1 MRNDKK
7 ASSENYSFIKE
18 TIKEQPTDRKRL
30 AGKFL
35 MAAVCG
41 VIFGACAA
49 GTMALIVPKALERFG
64 TAPDQKAVVT
74 LTPSVKAEQVT
85 PTPEA
90 TEQEK
95 TSASTAWQNDLSDG
109 MSQIAEEPRRALVR
123 ISEATE
129 QEKTSASTAWQNDL
143 SDGMSQIAE
152 EPRRALVRI
161 SAAGEDSDLL
171 DDSFLEYGDEEGF
184 VFLKNSE
191 AFYILTVSDQMQEA
205 DKFTVTFSDG
215 AVTDGI
221 LCKKDLRTG
230 FFVIK
235 VPFTSVDE
243 ETQEKIPAA
252 PLVAADDMKQTESVI
267 AIGSPSGD
275 YDSLMG
281 GTITSVTGTLKVA
294 DEEYGMLTT
303 DMVGSEEG
311 GGILL
316 NFSGEVAGI
325 IWNQEEDRTNVIR
338 AVETAQLRP
347 LLESMANGEDICY
360 IGIMGATI
368 SSYQSENLD
377 VPRGVYVD
385 AVDEDSPAMTAG
397 IQNGDILHA
406 LDGQEVQSME
416 EYASVLQGLN
426 KGTRTTVNV
435 YRKNPFGEYED
446 VQLKVTIKE
455 K

>member
-35 MAAVCG
+35 TAAVCG

-95 TSASTAWQNDLSDG
+95 TS
-109 MSQIAEEPRRALVR
+109 V
-123 ISEATE
+123 
-129 QEKTSASTAWQNDL
+129 STAWQNDL

-161 SAAGEDSDLL
+161 SAAGEGSDLL

-215 AVTDGI
+215 TVTDGI

-252 PLVAADDMKQTESVI
+252 PLVTADDMKQTESVI

-316 NFSGEVAGI
+316 NSSGEVAGI

>member
-35 MAAVCG
+35 TAAVCG

-85 PTPEA
+85 PTP
-90 TEQEK
+90 
-95 TSASTAWQNDLSDG
+95 
-109 MSQIAEEPRRALVR
+109 
-123 ISEATE
+123 EATE

-215 AVTDGI
+215 TVTDGI

-316 NFSGEVAGI
+316 NSSGEVAGI

-338 AVETAQLRP
+338 AVETVQLRP

>member
-18 TIKEQPTDRKRL
+18 TIKEQPTDKKRL

-35 MAAVCG
+35 TAAVCG

-49 GTMALIVPKALERFG
+49 GTMALIVPKALEKFG

-85 PTPEA
+85 PTP
-90 TEQEK
+90 
-95 TSASTAWQNDLSDG
+95 
-109 MSQIAEEPRRALVR
+109 
-123 ISEATE
+123 EATE

-215 AVTDGI
+215 TVTDGI

-316 NFSGEVAGI
+316 NSSGEVAGI
-325 IWNQEEDRTNVIR
+325 IWNQEEGRTNVIR

>member
-30 AGKFL
+30 AVKFL
-35 MAAVCG
+35 TAAVCG

-74 LTPSVKAEQVT
+74 LTPSVKAEKVT
-85 PTPEA
+85 PTP
-90 TEQEK
+90 
-95 TSASTAWQNDLSDG
+95 
-109 MSQIAEEPRRALVR
+109 
-123 ISEATE
+123 EATE

-215 AVTDGI
+215 TVTDGI

>member
-30 AGKFL
+30 AGKVL
-35 MAAVCG
+35 TAAVCG

-109 MSQIAEEPRRALVR
+109 MSQIAEEPRRAL
-123 ISEATE
+123 A
-129 QEKTSASTAWQNDL
+129 
-143 SDGMSQIAE
+143 
-152 EPRRALVRI
+152 RI

-215 AVTDGI
+215 TVTDGI

-281 GTITSVTGTLKVA
+281 GMITSVTGTLKVA

-316 NFSGEVAGI
+316 NSSGEVAGI

-435 YRKNPFGEYED
+435 YRKNPSGEYED

>member
-35 MAAVCG
+35 TAAVCG

-85 PTPEA
+85 PTP
-90 TEQEK
+90 
-95 TSASTAWQNDLSDG
+95 
-109 MSQIAEEPRRALVR
+109 
-123 ISEATE
+123 EATE

-215 AVTDGI
+215 TVTDGI

-252 PLVAADDMKQTESVI
+252 PLVTADDMKQTESVI

-316 NFSGEVAGI
+316 NSSGEVAGI

-406 LDGQEVQSME
+406 LGRAGSTVDGRICVCTPGAE
-416 EYASVLQGLN
+416 
-426 KGTRTTVNV
+426 
-435 YRKNPFGEYED
+435 
-446 VQLKVTIKE
+446 
-455 K
+455 

>member
-35 MAAVCG
+35 TAAVCG

-85 PTPEA
+85 PTP
-90 TEQEK
+90 
-95 TSASTAWQNDLSDG
+95 
-109 MSQIAEEPRRALVR
+109 
-123 ISEATE
+123 EATE

-215 AVTDGI
+215 TVTDGI

-316 NFSGEVAGI
+316 NSSGEVAGI

>member
-1 MRNDKK
+1 MNYGRKSYMRNDKK

-35 MAAVCG
+35 TAAVCG

-85 PTPEA
+85 PTP
-90 TEQEK
+90 
-95 TSASTAWQNDLSDG
+95 
-109 MSQIAEEPRRALVR
+109 
-123 ISEATE
+123 EATE

-215 AVTDGI
+215 TVTDGI

-316 NFSGEVAGI
+316 NSSGEVAGI

-406 LDGQEVQSME
+406 LDGQEVQAME

-435 YRKNPFGEYED
+435 YRKNPSGEYED

>member
-1 MRNDKK
+1 MNYRRKNYMRNDKK

-35 MAAVCG
+35 TAAVCG

-85 PTPEA
+85 PTP
-90 TEQEK
+90 
-95 TSASTAWQNDLSDG
+95 
-109 MSQIAEEPRRALVR
+109 
-123 ISEATE
+123 EATE

-215 AVTDGI
+215 TVTDGI

-316 NFSGEVAGI
+316 NSSGEVAGI

-385 AVDEDSPAMTAG
+385 AVDENSPAMTAG

-435 YRKNPFGEYED
+435 YRKNPSGEYED

>member
-30 AGKFL
+30 AVKFL
-35 MAAVCG
+35 TAAVCG

-123 ISEATE
+123 IS
-129 QEKTSASTAWQNDL
+129 
-143 SDGMSQIAE
+143 
-152 EPRRALVRI
+152 
-161 SAAGEDSDLL
+161 AAGEDSDLL
-171 DDSFLEYGDEEGF
+171 DDFFLEYGDEEGF

-215 AVTDGI
+215 TVTDGI

-316 NFSGEVAGI
+316 NSSGEVAGI

-435 YRKNPFGEYED
+435 YRKNPSGEYED

>member
-35 MAAVCG
+35 TAAVCG

-64 TAPDQKAVVT
+64 AAPDQKAVVT

-85 PTPEA
+85 PTP
-90 TEQEK
+90 
-95 TSASTAWQNDLSDG
+95 
-109 MSQIAEEPRRALVR
+109 
-123 ISEATE
+123 EATE

-215 AVTDGI
+215 TVTDGI

-281 GTITSVTGTLKVA
+281 GTITSVTDTLKVA

-316 NFSGEVAGI
+316 NSSGEVAGI

-435 YRKNPFGEYED
+435 YRKNPSGEYED

>member
-35 MAAVCG
+35 TAAVCG

-85 PTPEA
+85 PTP
-90 TEQEK
+90 
-95 TSASTAWQNDLSDG
+95 
-109 MSQIAEEPRRALVR
+109 
-123 ISEATE
+123 EATE

-215 AVTDGI
+215 TVTDGI

-316 NFSGEVAGI
+316 NSSGEVAGI

-435 YRKNPFGEYED
+435 YRKNPSGEYED
-446 VQLKVTIKE
+446 VQLKVTIKD

>member
-35 MAAVCG
+35 TAAVCG

-85 PTPEA
+85 PTP
-90 TEQEK
+90 
-95 TSASTAWQNDLSDG
+95 
-109 MSQIAEEPRRALVR
+109 
-123 ISEATE
+123 EATE

-215 AVTDGI
+215 TVTDGI
-221 LCKKDLRTG
+221 LCKKDLRPG

-316 NFSGEVAGI
+316 NSSGEVAGI

-435 YRKNPFGEYED
+435 YRKNPSGEYED

>member
-35 MAAVCG
+35 TAAVCG

-85 PTPEA
+85 PTP
-90 TEQEK
+90 
-95 TSASTAWQNDLSDG
+95 
-109 MSQIAEEPRRALVR
+109 
-123 ISEATE
+123 EATE

-215 AVTDGI
+215 TVTDGI

-316 NFSGEVAGI
+316 NSSGEVAGI

-338 AVETAQLRP
+338 AVKTAQLRP

-435 YRKNPFGEYED
+435 YRKNPSGEYED

>member
-35 MAAVCG
+35 TAAVCG

-85 PTPEA
+85 PTP
-90 TEQEK
+90 
-95 TSASTAWQNDLSDG
+95 
-109 MSQIAEEPRRALVR
+109 
-123 ISEATE
+123 EATE

-215 AVTDGI
+215 TVTDGI

-455 K
+455 KKIERQEYHAFYKRITRRRQTQRDLSL

>member
-35 MAAVCG
+35 TAAVCG

-85 PTPEA
+85 PTP
-90 TEQEK
+90 
-95 TSASTAWQNDLSDG
+95 
-109 MSQIAEEPRRALVR
+109 
-123 ISEATE
+123 EATE

-215 AVTDGI
+215 TVTDGI

-316 NFSGEVAGI
+316 NSSGEVAGI

-416 EYASVLQGLN
+416 
-426 KGTRTTVNV
+426 
-435 YRKNPFGEYED
+435 RK
-446 VQLKVTIKE
+446 I
-455 K
+455 

>member
-35 MAAVCG
+35 TAAVCG

-85 PTPEA
+85 PTP
-90 TEQEK
+90 
-95 TSASTAWQNDLSDG
+95 
-109 MSQIAEEPRRALVR
+109 
-123 ISEATE
+123 EATE

-243 ETQEKIPAA
+243 ETQEKIPAV

-316 NFSGEVAGI
+316 NSFGEVAGI

>member
-35 MAAVCG
+35 TAVVCG

-85 PTPEA
+85 PTP
-90 TEQEK
+90 
-95 TSASTAWQNDLSDG
+95 
-109 MSQIAEEPRRALVR
+109 
-123 ISEATE
+123 EATE

-215 AVTDGI
+215 TVTDGI

-316 NFSGEVAGI
+316 NSSGEVAGI

-435 YRKNPFGEYED
+435 YRKNPSGEYED

>member
-35 MAAVCG
+35 TAAVCG

-64 TAPDQKAVVT
+64 TAPDQKVVVT

-85 PTPEA
+85 PTP
-90 TEQEK
+90 
-95 TSASTAWQNDLSDG
+95 
-109 MSQIAEEPRRALVR
+109 
-123 ISEATE
+123 EATE

-316 NFSGEVAGI
+316 NSSGEVAGI
-325 IWNQEEDRTNVIR
+325 IWNQEEDRSNVIR

>member
-35 MAAVCG
+35 TAAVCG

-85 PTPEA
+85 PTP
-90 TEQEK
+90 
-95 TSASTAWQNDLSDG
+95 
-109 MSQIAEEPRRALVR
+109 
-123 ISEATE
+123 EATE

-316 NFSGEVAGI
+316 NSSGDVAGI

>member
-41 VIFGACAA
+41 VIFGACVA

-85 PTPEA
+85 PTP
-90 TEQEK
+90 
-95 TSASTAWQNDLSDG
+95 
-109 MSQIAEEPRRALVR
+109 
-123 ISEATE
+123 EATE

-215 AVTDGI
+215 TVTDGI

-316 NFSGEVAGI
+316 NSSGEVAGI

>member
-35 MAAVCG
+35 TAAVCG

-85 PTPEA
+85 PTP
-90 TEQEK
+90 
-95 TSASTAWQNDLSDG
+95 
-109 MSQIAEEPRRALVR
+109 
-123 ISEATE
+123 EATE

-215 AVTDGI
+215 TVTDGI

-435 YRKNPFGEYED
+435 YRKNPSGEYED

>member
-35 MAAVCG
+35 TAAVCG

-85 PTPEA
+85 PTP
-90 TEQEK
+90 
-95 TSASTAWQNDLSDG
+95 
-109 MSQIAEEPRRALVR
+109 
-123 ISEATE
+123 EATE

-316 NFSGEVAGI
+316 NSSGEVAGI

-406 LDGQEVQSME
+406 LDGQEVQAME

>member
-30 AGKFL
+30 AVKFL
-35 MAAVCG
+35 TAAVCG

-85 PTPEA
+85 PTP
-90 TEQEK
+90 
-95 TSASTAWQNDLSDG
+95 
-109 MSQIAEEPRRALVR
+109 
-123 ISEATE
+123 EATE

-215 AVTDGI
+215 TVTDGI

-281 GTITSVTGTLKVA
+281 GTMTSVTGTLKVA

-316 NFSGEVAGI
+316 NSSGEVAGI

-435 YRKNPFGEYED
+435 YRKNPSGGYED

>member
-35 MAAVCG
+35 TAAVCG

-123 ISEATE
+123 IS
-129 QEKTSASTAWQNDL
+129 
-143 SDGMSQIAE
+143 
-152 EPRRALVRI
+152 
-161 SAAGEDSDLL
+161 AAGKDSDLL

-215 AVTDGI
+215 TVTDGI

-252 PLVAADDMKQTESVI
+252 PLVTADDMKQTESVI

-316 NFSGEVAGI
+316 NSSGEVAGI

>member
-30 AGKFL
+30 AVKFL
-35 MAAVCG
+35 TAAVCG

-85 PTPEA
+85 PTP
-90 TEQEK
+90 
-95 TSASTAWQNDLSDG
+95 
-109 MSQIAEEPRRALVR
+109 
-123 ISEATE
+123 EATE

-215 AVTDGI
+215 TVTDGI

-252 PLVAADDMKQTESVI
+252 PLVTASVI

-316 NFSGEVAGI
+316 NSSGEVAGI

>member
-35 MAAVCG
+35 TAAVCG

-74 LTPSVKAEQVT
+74 LTQSVKAEQVT
-85 PTPEA
+85 PTP
-90 TEQEK
+90 
-95 TSASTAWQNDLSDG
+95 
-109 MSQIAEEPRRALVR
+109 
-123 ISEATE
+123 EATE

-215 AVTDGI
+215 TVTDGI

-316 NFSGEVAGI
+316 NSSGEVAGI

>member
-35 MAAVCG
+35 TAAVCG

-49 GTMALIVPKALERFG
+49 GTMALIVPKALARFG

-85 PTPEA
+85 PTP
-90 TEQEK
+90 
-95 TSASTAWQNDLSDG
+95 
-109 MSQIAEEPRRALVR
+109 
-123 ISEATE
+123 EATE

-215 AVTDGI
+215 TVTDGI

-252 PLVAADDMKQTESVI
+252 PLVTADDMKQTESVI

-316 NFSGEVAGI
+316 NSSGEVAGI

>member
-35 MAAVCG
+35 TAAVCG

-85 PTPEA
+85 PTP
-90 TEQEK
+90 
-95 TSASTAWQNDLSDG
+95 
-109 MSQIAEEPRRALVR
+109 
-123 ISEATE
+123 EATE

-215 AVTDGI
+215 TVTDGI

-252 PLVAADDMKQTESVI
+252 PLVTADDMKQTESVI

-316 NFSGEVAGI
+316 NSSGEVAGI

-360 IGIMGATI
+360 IGIMGVTI

>member
-35 MAAVCG
+35 TAAVCG

-85 PTPEA
+85 PTP
-90 TEQEK
+90 
-95 TSASTAWQNDLSDG
+95 
-109 MSQIAEEPRRALVR
+109 
-123 ISEATE
+123 EATE

-215 AVTDGI
+215 TVTDGI

-252 PLVAADDMKQTESVI
+252 PLVTADDMKQTESVI

-316 NFSGEVAGI
+316 NSSGEVAGI

-435 YRKNPFGEYED
+435 YRKNPSGEYED

>member
-35 MAAVCG
+35 TAAVCG

-74 LTPSVKAEQVT
+74 LTSSVKAEKVT
-85 PTPEA
+85 PTP
-90 TEQEK
+90 
-95 TSASTAWQNDLSDG
+95 
-109 MSQIAEEPRRALVR
+109 
-123 ISEATE
+123 EATE

-215 AVTDGI
+215 TVTDGI

-426 KGTRTTVNV
+426 RDTHDSQCIPQESIRRIRRCTTESYNKEN
-435 YRKNPFGEYED
+435 RKAR
-446 VQLKVTIKE
+446 VSCVL
-455 K
+455 

>member
-18 TIKEQPTDRKRL
+18 TIKEQPTDKKRL

-35 MAAVCG
+35 TAAVCG

-49 GTMALIVPKALERFG
+49 GTMALIVPKALEKFG

-85 PTPEA
+85 PTP
-90 TEQEK
+90 
-95 TSASTAWQNDLSDG
+95 
-109 MSQIAEEPRRALVR
+109 
-123 ISEATE
+123 EATE

-215 AVTDGI
+215 TVTDGI

>member
-35 MAAVCG
+35 TAAVCG

-85 PTPEA
+85 PTP
-90 TEQEK
+90 
-95 TSASTAWQNDLSDG
+95 
-109 MSQIAEEPRRALVR
+109 
-123 ISEATE
+123 EATE

-215 AVTDGI
+215 TVTDGI

-316 NFSGEVAGI
+316 NSSGEVAGI

-435 YRKNPFGEYED
+435 YRKNPSGEYED
-446 VQLKVTIKE
+446 VQLKVTIK
-455 K
+455 KK

>member
-7 ASSENYSFIKE
+7 AYSENYSFIKE

-35 MAAVCG
+35 TAAVCG

-85 PTPEA
+85 PTP
-90 TEQEK
+90 
-95 TSASTAWQNDLSDG
+95 
-109 MSQIAEEPRRALVR
+109 
-123 ISEATE
+123 EATE

-215 AVTDGI
+215 TVTDGI

-316 NFSGEVAGI
+316 NSSGEVAGI

>member
-35 MAAVCG
+35 TAAVCG

-85 PTPEA
+85 PTP
-90 TEQEK
+90 
-95 TSASTAWQNDLSDG
+95 
-109 MSQIAEEPRRALVR
+109 
-123 ISEATE
+123 EATE

-215 AVTDGI
+215 TVTDGI

-316 NFSGEVAGI
+316 NSSGEVVGI

>member
-35 MAAVCG
+35 TAAVCG

-85 PTPEA
+85 PTP
-90 TEQEK
+90 
-95 TSASTAWQNDLSDG
+95 
-109 MSQIAEEPRRALVR
+109 
-123 ISEATE
+123 EATE

-215 AVTDGI
+215 TVTDGI

-235 VPFTSVDE
+235 IPFTSVDE

-316 NFSGEVAGI
+316 NSSGEVAGI

-426 KGTRTTVNV
+426 KGTRTTVKV
-435 YRKNPFGEYED
+435 YRKNPSGEYED

>member
-35 MAAVCG
+35 TAAVCG
-41 VIFGACAA
+41 VIF

-85 PTPEA
+85 PTP
-90 TEQEK
+90 
-95 TSASTAWQNDLSDG
+95 
-109 MSQIAEEPRRALVR
+109 
-123 ISEATE
+123 EATE

-281 GTITSVTGTLKVA
+281 GTITSVTGGTLKVA

-316 NFSGEVAGI
+316 NSSGEVAGI

-416 EYASVLQGLN
+416 EYASV
-426 KGTRTTVNV
+426 VP
-435 YRKNPFGEYED
+435 PFLSEE
-446 VQLKVTIKE
+446 LTA
-455 K
+455 

>member
-35 MAAVCG
+35 TAAVCG

-85 PTPEA
+85 PTP
-90 TEQEK
+90 
-95 TSASTAWQNDLSDG
+95 
-109 MSQIAEEPRRALVR
+109 
-123 ISEATE
+123 EATE

-215 AVTDGI
+215 TVTDGI

-252 PLVAADDMKQTESVI
+252 PLVTADDMKQTESVI

-316 NFSGEVAGI
+316 NSSGEVAGI

-377 VPRGVYVD
+377 VPRGVYVE

>member
-35 MAAVCG
+35 TAAVCG

-85 PTPEA
+85 PTP
-90 TEQEK
+90 
-95 TSASTAWQNDLSDG
+95 
-109 MSQIAEEPRRALVR
+109 
-123 ISEATE
+123 EATE

-316 NFSGEVAGI
+316 NSSGEVAGI

-406 LDGQEVQSME
+406 LDGQEVQAME

-435 YRKNPFGEYED
+435 YRKNPSGEYED

>member
-30 AGKFL
+30 AVKFL
-35 MAAVCG
+35 TAAVCG

-85 PTPEA
+85 PTP
-90 TEQEK
+90 
-95 TSASTAWQNDLSDG
+95 
-109 MSQIAEEPRRALVR
+109 
-123 ISEATE
+123 EATE

-215 AVTDGI
+215 TVTDGI

-316 NFSGEVAGI
+316 NSSGEVAGI

-360 IGIMGATI
+360 IGSMGATI

-435 YRKNPFGEYED
+435 YRKNPSGGYED